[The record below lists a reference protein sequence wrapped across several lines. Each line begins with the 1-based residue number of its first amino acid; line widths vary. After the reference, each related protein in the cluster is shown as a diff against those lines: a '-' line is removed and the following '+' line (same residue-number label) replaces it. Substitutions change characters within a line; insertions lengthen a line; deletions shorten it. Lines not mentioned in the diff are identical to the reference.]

1 MGAVFK
7 PVTGVMD
14 LTSKTAEGIKNTT
27 KIFDKEKE
35 NEMRSRHP
43 RCFYGRERVIK

>member
-27 KIFDKEKE
+27 DIFDSKKEKE
-35 NEMRSRHP
+35 TKIRPP
-43 RCFYGRERVIK
+43 RCFYGS